1 MLNQYHAVLLH
12 TINLATT
19 HLMAMDPLMEDLPMV
34 DPMVAL
40 TMGTTMAGATA
51 ATPVLL
57 AEEATAEVTTV
68 GQATEVLVVVAAV
81 VVEDHPTA
89 VQAPPSNPNL
99 GLQSRMPMPT
109 SH

>member
-1 MLNQYHAVLLH
+1 MLSAMLSQSHAVLLH

-40 TMGTTMAGATA
+40 TMGTTMAGATE
-51 ATPVLL
+51 TILVLL

-68 GQATEVLVVVAAV
+68 GQAMEVLVVAAKGM
-81 VVEDHPTA
+81 E
-89 VQAPPSNPNL
+89 
-99 GLQSRMPMPT
+99 GE
-109 SH
+109 